1 MGHKTDYVGPVD
13 DEVLE
18 AIKVRKCPGRNDKVV
33 VVGSDYP
40 ISKVQQIV
48 SSCDTRFGV
57 VLK

>member
-13 DEVLE
+13 DELRE

-33 VVGSDYP
+33 VVDSDYP

-48 SSCDTRFGV
+48 SSYNTSFGV